1 MRYQHSFS
9 ESFTVRIQN
18 LSVDHRKVILSE
30 LKSVLDLE
38 EPREK
43 GGEYLKSLWAY
54 PFQRRSAFICWIDD
68 EKRLIEFLDYICL

>member
-18 LSVDHRKVILSE
+18 LSDDHRKVILSE

-43 GGEYLKSLWAY
+43 GGE
-54 PFQRRSAFICWIDD
+54 
-68 EKRLIEFLDYICL
+68 